1 MMLTVLTP
9 AEKLKALT
17 WPVLETVQ
25 RFSLAFEDWLIVCAG
40 FEDRA
45 VGILRNAVAASSP
58 FHVLLI
64 RYRPVLSENK
74 EEECRRICQGSR
86 ISYKEVFYD
95 VQDPSGFGSLLLDG
109 LSACRG
115 RIYIDISG
123 MSRLL
128 ITQTLVA
135 LGCRPTGFM
144 DCFVAYTEAESYP
157 PSQVEVEAELAK
169 QDSDPTFS
177 IQFLSSGVFE
187 ITVVPELSALA
198 MVGSQTRLIAFPS
211 LDEHHLIALQTE
223 LQPSRCSFIEGVPP
237 DSRNRWRQKFIA
249 KVNHLDEIRENAG
262 ERLEASTLDYRETLE
277 LLVMLYAHHAI
288 RERLL
293 LAPTGSKM
301 QTVAVGIFRAMV
313 HDVQIVYPTPRGFRM
328 PADYTHGVGP
338 LHCLPL
344 GAFNL
349 SDV

>member
-17 WPVLETVQ
+17 WPALETVQ
-25 RFSLAFEDWLIVCAG
+25 RFSLASEDWLIVCAG

-45 VGILRNAVAASSP
+45 VGILRNAAGGRSP

-64 RYRPVLSENK
+64 LYRPFIPENK
-74 EEECRRICQGSR
+74 EDECRRICQGAGIPYR
-86 ISYKEVFYD
+86 EVPYD
-95 VQDPSGFGSLLLDG
+95 LQNPSGFGSLLLDG

-115 RIYIDISG
+115 RIFIDISG

-128 ITQTLVA
+128 ITQALVA
-135 LGCRPTGFM
+135 LGGGPLGFTG
-144 DCFVAYTEAESYP
+144 CFVAYAEAESYP
-157 PSQVEVEAELAK
+157 PSQADAEAELAK
-169 QDSDPTFS
+169 LDSDPTIS

-187 ITVVPELSALA
+187 VTVVPELSALA

-223 LQPSRCSFIEGVPP
+223 LQPSRFSFIEGVPP
-237 DSRNRWRQKFIA
+237 DPRNRWRQEFVA

-262 ERLEASTLDYRETLE
+262 ERFEASTLDYRETLE
-277 LLVMLYAHHAI
+277 RLLTLYAHHAI

-301 QTVAVGIFRAMV
+301 QTVAVGIFRALV
-313 HDVQIVYPTPRGFRM
+313 HDVQIVYPTPRGFRT
-328 PADYTHGVGP
+328 PADYTRGVGA

-349 SDV
+349 PDA